1 MADPFGTRPLWD
13 MHVLTV
19 LRVTTDTDEDR
30 TRSKRWTGLKKKKKK
45 KLRPVTVTCSHTR
58 SISLQVVEAS
68 VFSLNVQDN

>member
-1 MADPFGTRPLWD
+1 MTSRWLVADPFGTRPLWD

-45 KLRPVTVTCSHTR
+45 AQARNCHLFTHQEHKPTGGWGFR
-58 SISLQVVEAS
+58 I
-68 VFSLNVQDN
+68 